1 MNEHS
6 ITRDSCGATLSARH
20 VLTVVG
26 AALLLALLPGC
37 DKAKGSFKR
46 CELIEA
52 QGDLE
57 VAREACREAVALSPD
72 SKSGKAA
79 TEKLK
84 SLDQRIS
91 AKNAAKGFPDKDPPC
106 KGGTWVTRCK
116 WKGEKRPNPLEAT
129 TKARCNQDAYELVA
143 GVGMECP
150 TCVCIDDF
158 EKTDGG
164 AE

>member
-6 ITRDSCGATLSARH
+6 TVSARH
-20 VLTVVG
+20 VLTVVS

-46 CELIEA
+46 CEVIEA
-52 QGDLE
+52 QGDFD
-57 VAREACREAVALSPD
+57 VAREACREAVALSPN

-79 TEKLK
+79 AEKLK

-91 AKNAAKGFPDKDPPC
+91 AAHAAKGFPDKDPPC
-106 KGGTWVTRCK
+106 KGGKWVTRCK
-116 WKGEKRPNPLEAT
+116 WKGEKRPNPMEAT

-164 AE
+164 EESP

>member
-1 MNEHS
+1 
-6 ITRDSCGATLSARH
+6 
-20 VLTVVG
+20 VVG
-26 AALLLALLPGC
+26 AALLLALLLGC
-37 DKAKGSFKR
+37 DKAKSSYKR
-46 CELIEA
+46 CEVIEA

-57 VAREACREAVALSPD
+57 VAREACREAVAVAPN

-79 TEKLK
+79 AEKIK
-84 SLDQRIS
+84 ALDQKI
-91 AKNAAKGFPDKDPPC
+91 AELHFKKGFPDRDPPC
-106 KGGTWVTRCK
+106 KGGKWVTRCK
-116 WKGEKRPNPLEAT
+116 WKGEKRPNPLEAA

-164 AE
+164 DSP